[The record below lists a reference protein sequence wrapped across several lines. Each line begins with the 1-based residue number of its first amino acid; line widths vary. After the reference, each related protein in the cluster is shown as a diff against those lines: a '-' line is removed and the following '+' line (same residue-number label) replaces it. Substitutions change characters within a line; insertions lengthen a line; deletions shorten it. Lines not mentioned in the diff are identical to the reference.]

1 MGRWRVHEALGGAT
15 RGFGGGKGEFGRFV
29 HGAAGDASRGG
40 GSGGI
45 N

>member
-15 RGFGGGKGEFGRFV
+15 RGFGGGKGEFGRFE